1 MINKIIA
8 ETNVK
13 IDIEPDGRI
22 FVAAPDDI
30 SGNRAISM
38 IEGIGREIE
47 VGQFFLGKV
56 TRTASYGAFVEIYP
70 GKEGLVHI
78 SQLDERRLKSVDEVV
93 KVGDLVLVKVIGID
107 KLGRLSLSRKEALN
121 VTYSRK
127 AK

>member
-1 MINKIIA
+1 MK
-8 ETNVK
+8 
-13 IDIEPDGRI
+13 
-22 FVAAPDDI
+22 
-30 SGNRAISM
+30 
-38 IEGIGREIE
+38 
-47 VGQFFLGKV
+47 
-56 TRTASYGAFVEIYP
+56 IYP